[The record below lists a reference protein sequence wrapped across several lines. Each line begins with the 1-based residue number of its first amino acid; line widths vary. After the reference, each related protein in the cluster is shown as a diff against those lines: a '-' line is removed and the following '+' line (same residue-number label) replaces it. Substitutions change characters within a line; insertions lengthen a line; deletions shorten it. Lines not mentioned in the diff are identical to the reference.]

1 MALSSGAKR
10 FKEIQRS
17 IPSITPRVLSKKLR
31 ELELNKFVERDIDD
45 GMQLQ
50 ITYLID
56 RQRKV
61 TLVLVHVLT
70 NKIKKSLFHR
80 LL

>member
-17 IPSITPRVLSKKLR
+17 IPSITSRVLSKKLR